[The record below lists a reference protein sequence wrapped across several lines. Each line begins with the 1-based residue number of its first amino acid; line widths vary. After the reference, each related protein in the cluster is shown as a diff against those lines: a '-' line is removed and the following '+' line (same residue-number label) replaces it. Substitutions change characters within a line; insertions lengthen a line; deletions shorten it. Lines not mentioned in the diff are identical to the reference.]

1 MGDPGEARVAAEDA
15 AVQSQRD
22 TADVLRILKVVRA
35 IRNRGHL
42 SARLDP
48 LGRALGPLIEG
59 YETMETS
66 VPDGGADIARLLSG
80 YPDGLFLRGRKVNAG
95 QYLGLHDARPEREFY
110 FGDELTTLDAT
121 RKNRAWWSLDD
132 VLLRLRAAYCGTL
145 SAEFDH
151 LDSAAKKRWMRGRL
165 EGHARDFF
173 DGDGERVSENAT
185 LRSLTPTRSTSGSVW
200 QSGGPVAGSSKLE
213 EGLWLDADEK
223 RAILRRLLRAER
235 LELFLGKH
243 FPSAKRFGLEG
254 AEALIPGLQS
264 LVETAA
270 ERGVEQIVV
279 GMAHRGRLN
288 ILHSVFAKPLAA
300 ICAEMRSEGA
310 SDFNV
315 GDVRYHLGARAE
327 VRVPFAEDELGG
339 LRELGYAQDSKDS
352 KTVEMTM
359 APNPSHLE
367 AVNAVA
373 AGMVRSKQ
381 ARVDPSAGRFAPRS
395 GLAFRPGG
403 SHGSYLSTTSVSS
416 RRKVAGLLLHGD
428 AAFCGLGANA
438 ETMQLQD
445 LPEYAT
451 GGTMHVVVNNQ
462 IGFTTVPRRAR
473 SSPHPSDVAKG
484 YGAPIFHVNGD
495 DPEAVVRACRLAAEY
510 RAAWGSDVVVNLV
523 CYRRLGH
530 NEQDDPS
537 ITLPLRAAAIDA
549 QPRVAE
555 TYAERLVRTNVCSRA
570 EIEAWTREIEAG
582 FDEELRRSSEYVEN
596 PEDWAVSAW
605 RRPTAQRECDVVEP
619 PGVQLDGGTSSGNA
633 ADAEHAPFIVEDGPA
648 GPQSRPRNKPTLT
661 TTPNHGVI
669 AGAALSSSTPGS
681 TPGSWARAFRSSNPR
696 AVTTGVPLPLLR
708 ALGMAVTEL
717 PEEKTTDD
725 SYAEKNFRND
735 DDDDH
740 DDDDDDDAPREPSLE
755 RAALEARLIAD
766 PKKTLFPPDFVPHP
780 HVRRLLAARRAM
792 VTAPEPGVGSPAA
805 AGAHPRSSLAK
816 TPGVDWGA
824 AELLAFGTLVL
835 QTDDEQP
842 HCHVRLSGQDVER
855 GTFNHR
861 HAVLYCSRTSR
872 GVNPLDN
879 LGLGRQDR
887 FVAANSPLSEH
898 AVLGFE
904 YGYSVDAGH
913 ETLVLWEAQFGDF
926 SNNAQSIIDQFIT
939 TAEAKWGQRS
949 GLVLLLPHGHDGQ
962 GPDHSSARPERWLA
976 AANDDP
982 DSTPGRAPR
991 DVELARR
998 TFHALL
1004 AGSGDDETNDVT
1016 NDETNDETN
1025 VSSAVS
1031 SVSSK
1036 EVSRETSDSKKPKRS
1051 RFLSLERLSAR
1062 VAALEREAAA
1072 ADAGASTRAAS
1083 FDDLA
1088 LFDEEGALLSEE
1100 TDAMAN
1106 SNDATDEDD
1115 EDDEDDASEDDASSQ
1130 KRQSRQSET
1139 KTTLGNS
1146 GIASPRDARLA
1157 ARATRRKARAARE
1170 MLDDVFSFFG
1180 REVGTVDERAWARYM
1195 RHRARAHA
1203 DASANFVVV
1212 SPSTPAQYFHALRR
1226 QALAPHRKPMVVLAP
1241 KYLLHHRPCASPLG
1255 DFGPKTRF
1263 RAVVADGDRGDN
1275 LRKIHHPAVRTHEDK
1290 TNGHERTN
1298 DRDPSRSREDRE
1310 DTNTSFQDTRRVIMC
1325 TGKVFYSLHR
1335 ARKARGLERKVAL
1348 VRLEQLF
1355 PFPHEALARRLARYP
1370 TSAELVWAQEEP
1382 KNMGFWAFTQPR
1394 VATAARELV
1403 ARHSGSVG
1411 FGDDDETAKPE
1422 RRIRYVGRPASA
1434 SPASGSPTIHAREN
1448 KALVDE
1454 ALGGL

>member
-1 MGDPGEARVAAEDA
+1 MGDPGESCVAAEDA

-35 IRNRGHL
+35 IRGRGHL

-48 LGRALGPLIEG
+48 LGRSLGPLIEG

-66 VPDGGADIARLLSG
+66 VPDGGADIARLLGG

-110 FGDELTTLDAT
+110 FGDELTTLDAVAPN
-121 RKNRAWWSLDD
+121 RKWWSLDD
-132 VLLRLRAAYCGTL
+132 ILKRLRAAYCGTL

-151 LDSAAKKRWMRGRL
+151 LDSSAKKRWMRSRL

-173 DGDGERVSENAT
+173 APETR
-185 LRSLTPTRSTSGSVW
+185 RSLHTNDANDAKGTNDANDPTLEPRPSVW

-213 EGLWLDADEK
+213 EGLWLDHEAK

-254 AEALIPGLQS
+254 AESLIPGLQS

-288 ILHSVFAKPLAA
+288 ILNSVFAKPLAA
-300 ICAEMRSEGA
+300 ICAEMRSEGV

-327 VRVPFAEDELGG
+327 VRVPFSDETHACGSPDAEHEGG
-339 LRELGYAQDSKDS
+339 LERSVAATERCSRVVEL
-352 KTVEMTM
+352 TM

-381 ARVDPSAGRFAPRS
+381 ARLDPNAGRFAPHS
-395 GLAFRPGG
+395 GLTFRPGSTRRGGG
-403 SHGSYLSTTSVSS
+403 SLSTTSASA

-510 RAAWGSDVVVNLV
+510 RAEWGSDVVVNLV

-537 ITLPLRAAAIDA
+537 ITLPLRAAAIRA
-549 QPRVAE
+549 QPRVAQ
-555 TYAERLVRTNVCSRA
+555 TYAERLVRESVCSRA
-570 EIEAWTREIEAG
+570 EIDSWAEAIEAQ

-605 RRPTAQRECDVVEP
+605 RRPTGQRECDVVEP
-619 PGVQLDGGTSSGNA
+619 FLFGDA
-633 ADAEHAPFIVEDGPA
+633 ADVDADPSRARASATVIVEDGPA
-648 GPQSRPRNKPTLT
+648 GPQSRPRHRPTLT
-661 TTPNHGVI
+661 TTPNHGGVADGGVAAAMSARSSRSD
-669 AGAALSSSTPGS
+669 AGERSFGRSSGS
-681 TPGSWARAFRSSNPR
+681 RGKPSNPR

-717 PEEKTTDD
+717 PEEKEEETPG
-725 SYAEKNFRND
+725 
-735 DDDDH
+735 
-740 DDDDDDDAPREPSLE
+740 DDDDDDENDDGNDDADDTDAAPRR
-755 RAALEARLIAD
+755 RAALQARLIAV

-780 HVRRLLAARRAM
+780 HVRRLLASRRAM
-792 VTAPEPGVGSPAA
+792 VAAPEKGSGSNAA
-805 AGAHPRSSLAK
+805 DGAHVASK

-835 QTDDEQP
+835 QTDDEKP

-887 FVAANSPLSEH
+887 FVASNSPLSEH

-926 SNNAQSIIDQFIT
+926 SNNAQSVIDQFIT

-982 DSTPGRAPR
+982 DTTPGRSPR
-991 DVELARR
+991 DVDLAAR
-998 TFHALL
+998 TFHALRGGGD
-1004 AGSGDDETNDVT
+1004 ANPKPSGGDD
-1016 NDETNDETN
+1016 
-1025 VSSAVS
+1025 A
-1031 SVSSK
+1031 
-1036 EVSRETSDSKKPKRS
+1036 SRRPRV
-1051 RFLSLERLSAR
+1051 LSLERLAAR
-1062 VAALEREAAA
+1062 VAALEREAERGDDAARAA
-1072 ADAGASTRAAS
+1072 A

-1088 LFDEEGALLSEE
+1088 LFDEEGGLLASGDEATGPARGDASGATRAEDE
-1100 TDAMAN
+1100 TDETDGT
-1106 SNDATDEDD
+1106 DAAAAASDD
-1115 EDDEDDASEDDASSQ
+1115 
-1130 KRQSRQSET
+1130 
-1139 KTTLGNS
+1139 
-1146 GIASPRDARLA
+1146 PLA
-1157 ARATRRKARAARE
+1157 LRRKARAARE
-1170 MLDDVFSFFG
+1170 MLDDVYSFFG
-1180 REVGTVDERAWARYM
+1180 RESGSVDETAWARYA

-1203 DASANFVVV
+1203 DASANFVLV

-1241 KYLLHHRPCASPLG
+1241 KYLLHHRPCASPLAA
-1255 DFGPKTRF
+1255 FGPGTRF
-1263 RAVVADGDRGDN
+1263 RAVIADGDRGDTATSAP
-1275 LRKIHHPAVRTHEDK
+1275 LARRTAL
-1290 TNGHERTN
+1290 ERA
-1298 DRDPSRSREDRE
+1298 
-1310 DTNTSFQDTRRVIMC
+1310 RRARAKRVVVC
-1325 TGKVFYSLHR
+1325 TGKVFYALRR
-1335 ARKARGLERKVAL
+1335 ARAARGLETEVAI

-1370 TSAELVWAQEEP
+1370 PGADVVWAQEEP
-1382 KNMGFWAFTQPR
+1382 KNMGFWAFVQPR
-1394 VATAARELV
+1394 IATAMRELV
-1403 ARHSGSVG
+1403 ARRLESGAARPV
-1411 FGDDDETAKPE
+1411 
-1422 RRIRYVGRPASA
+1422 RYVGRPASA
-1434 SPASGSPTIHAREN
+1434 SPASGSSTIHAREH
-1448 KALVDE
+1448 KVLVDE
-1454 ALGGL
+1454 ALGDL

>member
-1 MGDPGEARVAAEDA
+1 M
-15 AVQSQRD
+15 
-22 TADVLRILKVVRA
+22 LRILKVVRA

-48 LGRALGPLIEG
+48 LGRSLGPLIEG

-66 VPDGGADIARLLSG
+66 VPDGGADIARLLNG
-80 YPDGLFLRGRKVNAG
+80 YPDGLFLRGRRVNAG

-110 FGDELTTLDAT
+110 FGDELATLDAVQT
-121 RKNRAWWSLDD
+121 DRRWWSLDD
-132 VLLRLRAAYCGTL
+132 VLRRLRAAYCGTL

-173 DGDGERVSENAT
+173 GEETGKVSSGTEISRDVRPGSSTVANEALRSAELELRAEKTKTDSDETDSNAT
-185 LRSLTPTRSTSGSVW
+185 PRGVW
-200 QSGGPVAGSSKLE
+200 QSGGPVAGASKLE

-254 AEALIPGLQS
+254 AESLIPGLQA
-264 LVETAA
+264 LVETSA

-288 ILHSVFAKPLAA
+288 ILNSVFAKPLAA
-300 ICAEMRSEGA
+300 ICAEMRSEGV

-327 VRVPFAEDELGG
+327 VRVPFSDASESPDATTSFSR
-339 LRELGYAQDSKDS
+339 REESEETKNKKKIARV
-352 KTVEMTM
+352 VEMTM

-381 ARVDPSAGRFAPRS
+381 ARLDPGAGRYAPRS
-395 GLAFRPGG
+395 GLAFRPNTV
-403 SHGSYLSTTSVSS
+403 HGSYRATTSSSS
-416 RRKVAGLLLHGD
+416 RKRVAGLLLHGD

-438 ETMQLQD
+438 EVMQLQD

-451 GGTMHVVVNNQ
+451 GGTTHIVVNNQ

-495 DPEAVVRACRLAAEY
+495 DPEAVVRAFRLAAEY
-510 RAAWGSDVVVNLV
+510 RSTWFSDVVVNLV

-530 NEQDDPS
+530 NELDDPS
-537 ITLPLRAAAIDA
+537 ITLPLRAAAIEA
-549 QPRVAE
+549 QPKVASV
-555 TYAERLVRTNVCSRA
+555 YAEKLIRENVCTR
-570 EIEAWTREIEAG
+570 REIDLWTEEMDAG
-582 FDEELRRSSEYVEN
+582 FERELSRSSEYVEN

-605 RRPTAQRECDVVEP
+605 RRPTAQRECDVESGPETTVSQF
-619 PGVQLDGGTSSGNA
+619 PGNG
-633 ADAEHAPFIVEDGPA
+633 ADAFIVEDGPA
-648 GPQSRPRNKPTLT
+648 GPQSRPRHRPKLT

-669 AGAALSSSTPGS
+669 AAAASAAPAGQNEN
-681 TPGSWARAFRSSNPR
+681 PKSWARLSRSSNPR

-717 PEEKTTDD
+717 PEEREDEAKRSSDD
-725 SYAEKNFRND
+725 
-735 DDDDH
+735 
-740 DDDDDDDAPREPSLE
+740 DDDDDDDADTADDTDAAPRR
-755 RAALEARLIAD
+755 RAALEARLIAV

-792 VTAPEPGVGSPAA
+792 VAAPEPGVGDAAA
-805 AGAHPRSSLAK
+805 AGAHPKTFETK

-835 QTDDEQP
+835 QTDDEKP

-926 SNNAQSIIDQFIT
+926 ANNAQCVVDQFIT

-949 GLVLLLPHGHDGQ
+949 GIVLLLPHGHDGQ

-982 DSTPGRAPR
+982 DSTPGRSPR
-991 DVELARR
+991 DSELAAR

-1004 AGSGDDETNDVT
+1004 GVRDDEGLDEDVNPERKT
-1016 NDETNDETN
+1016 GM
-1025 VSSAVS
+1025 S
-1031 SVSSK
+1031 
-1036 EVSRETSDSKKPKRS
+1036 
-1051 RFLSLERLSAR
+1051 LSLERLKTR
-1062 VAALEREAAA
+1062 VEALEAEASAAA
-1072 ADAGASTRAAS
+1072 EDGGGDENASGEKL
-1083 FDDLA
+1083 FDDLKSV
-1088 LFDEEGALLSEE
+1088 FDEEGGLLSHEMLDDTE
-1100 TDAMAN
+1100 T
-1106 SNDATDEDD
+1106 SSSGGSEVVPPRND
-1115 EDDEDDASEDDASSQ
+1115 
-1130 KRQSRQSET
+1130 R
-1139 KTTLGNS
+1139 
-1146 GIASPRDARLA
+1146 
-1157 ARATRRKARAARE
+1157 RALRRKARAARE

-1180 REVGTVDERAWARYM
+1180 RDSGFVDSDAWARYM
-1195 RHRARAHA
+1195 RHRAISHA

-1241 KYLLHHRPCASPLG
+1241 KYLLHHRPCSSPLG
-1255 DFGPKTRF
+1255 DFGPGSRF
-1263 RAVVADGDRGDN
+1263 RAVIADGDRGDN
-1275 LRKIHHPAVRTHEDK
+1275 LWHDGSGNGSVEDL
-1290 TNGHERTN
+1290 TQHERL
-1298 DRDPSRSREDRE
+1298 RREGAK
-1310 DTNTSFQDTRRVIMC
+1310 RVIVC
-1325 TGKVFYSLHR
+1325 TGKLFYALHR
-1335 ARKARGLERKVAL
+1335 ARKQRGRETEVAL
-1348 VRLEQLF
+1348 IRLEQLF

-1370 TSAELVWAQEEP
+1370 ENAELVWAQEEP
-1382 KNMGFWAFTQPR
+1382 KNMGFWAFVQPR
-1394 VATAARELV
+1394 VETAVRELV
-1403 ARHSGSVG
+1403 EGRSTAEAGGGARE
-1411 FGDDDETAKPE
+1411 DEKTNRVH
-1422 RRIRYVGRPASA
+1422 RRSIRYVGRPASA
-1434 SPASGSPTIHAREN
+1434 SPASGSQTIHAREN

>member
-110 FGDELTTLDAT
+110 FGDELTTLDAVH
-121 RKNRAWWSLDD
+121 KNRAWWSLDD
-132 VLLRLRAAYCGTL
+132 ILLRLRAAYCGTL

-173 DGDGERVSENAT
+173 DADERASKNAT
-185 LRSLTPTRSTSGSVW
+185 LRTTRSTPSVW

-235 LELFLGKH
+235 LERFLGKH

-327 VRVPFAEDELGG
+327 VRVPFAEDEVVG
-339 LRELGYAQDSKDS
+339 QDS

-403 SHGSYLSTTSVSS
+403 SRGSYLSTTSTSS

-619 PGVQLDGGTSSGNA
+619 PGVQLDGGTSSEGRDGLVACA
-633 ADAEHAPFIVEDGPA
+633 ADATVIVEDGPA

-669 AGAALSSSTPGS
+669 AGAALSSPTPNPGGGPRGA
-681 TPGSWARAFRSSNPR
+681 PGSWARASRSSNPR

-725 SYAEKNFRND
+725 SYAEKNRRND
-735 DDDDH
+735 DD

-792 VTAPEPGVGSPAA
+792 VSAPEPGVGSPAA
-805 AGAHPRSSLAK
+805 AGAHPRASLDK

-1004 AGSGDDETNDVT
+1004 AGGGDDETNDAT
-1016 NDETNDETN
+1016 KTEKT
-1025 VSSAVS
+1025 
-1031 SVSSK
+1031 
-1036 EVSRETSDSKKPKRS
+1036 ETSEEKKPRA

-1062 VAALEREAAA
+1062 VVALEREAAA
-1072 ADAGASTRAAS
+1072 ADAGAGSGTAISGAAS

-1100 TDAMAN
+1100 TNAT
-1106 SNDATDEDD
+1106 NDATND
-1115 EDDEDDASEDDASSQ
+1115 DDEDDATNDDDERERRVTSDAS
-1130 KRQSRQSET
+1130 ET
-1139 KTTLGNS
+1139 TRDS
-1146 GIASPRDARLA
+1146 AASPRDARLA

-1180 REVGTVDERAWARYM
+1180 REVGQVDERAWARYM

-1263 RAVVADGDRGDN
+1263 RAVIADGDRGDN
-1275 LRKIHHPAVRTHEDK
+1275 LRKILDRNERSSRTEDEK
-1290 TNGHERTN
+1290 TRDDVTN
-1298 DRDPSRSREDRE
+1298 DRDPVSLNRD
-1310 DTNTSFQDTRRVIMC
+1310 SFRDTRRVIMC

-1370 TSAELVWAQEEP
+1370 ASAELVWAQEEP

-1411 FGDDDETAKPE
+1411 FGDFSEAKGEPKPE
-1422 RRIRYVGRPASA
+1422 RPVRYVGRPASA

>member
-66 VPDGGADIARLLSG
+66 VPDGGATSARLLSG

-110 FGDELTTLDAT
+110 FGDELTTLDAVH
-121 RKNRAWWSLDD
+121 KNRAWWSLDD
-132 VLLRLRAAYCGTL
+132 ILLRLRAAYCGTL

-173 DGDGERVSENAT
+173 DADERASKNAT
-185 LRSLTPTRSTSGSVW
+185 LRTTRSTPSVW

-235 LELFLGKH
+235 LERFLGKH

-300 ICAEMRSEGA
+300 MCAEMRSEGA

-315 GDVRYHLGARAE
+315 GDVGTTLGARAE
-327 VRVPFAEDELGG
+327 VRVPFAEDEVV
-339 LRELGYAQDSKDS
+339 RQDS

-403 SHGSYLSTTSVSS
+403 SRGSYLSTTSTSS

-605 RRPTAQRECDVVEP
+605 RRPTAQRECDGIEP
-619 PGVQLDGGTSSGNA
+619 PGVQLDGGTSSEGR
-633 ADAEHAPFIVEDGPA
+633 DGLVGERAPRTRRSSSRTGPPR
-648 GPQSRPRNKPTLT
+648 PQSRPRRQRDAPPPPTT
-661 TTPNHGVI
+661 ASSPARRGV
-669 AGAALSSSTPGS
+669 ANPEPRRRVRGAPGS
-681 TPGSWARAFRSSNPR
+681 LGEGLQVQQPPR
-696 AVTTGVPLPLLR
+696 GDHGRPLRRRLR

-725 SYAEKNFRND
+725 SYAEKNRRND
-735 DDDDH
+735 DD

-755 RAALEARLIAD
+755 RAALVSAD
-766 PKKTLFPPDFVPHP
+766 RGPEEVRCSPRTSSAHP
-780 HVRRLLAARRAM
+780 HVRRLLARA
-792 VTAPEPGVGSPAA
+792 PPG
-805 AGAHPRSSLAK
+805 
-816 TPGVDWGA
+816 
-824 AELLAFGTLVL
+824 
-835 QTDDEQP
+835 
-842 HCHVRLSGQDVER
+842 
-855 GTFNHR
+855 
-861 HAVLYCSRTSR
+861 
-872 GVNPLDN
+872 
-879 LGLGRQDR
+879 
-887 FVAANSPLSEH
+887 
-898 AVLGFE
+898 
-904 YGYSVDAGH
+904 
-913 ETLVLWEAQFGDF
+913 
-926 SNNAQSIIDQFIT
+926 
-939 TAEAKWGQRS
+939 
-949 GLVLLLPHGHDGQ
+949 
-962 GPDHSSARPERWLA
+962 
-976 AANDDP
+976 
-982 DSTPGRAPR
+982 GRAP
-991 DVELARR
+991 
-998 TFHALL
+998 
-1004 AGSGDDETNDVT
+1004 
-1016 NDETNDETN
+1016 
-1025 VSSAVS
+1025 
-1031 SVSSK
+1031 
-1036 EVSRETSDSKKPKRS
+1036 SR
-1051 RFLSLERLSAR
+1051 
-1062 VAALEREAAA
+1062 
-1072 ADAGASTRAAS
+1072 
-1083 FDDLA
+1083 
-1088 LFDEEGALLSEE
+1088 
-1100 TDAMAN
+1100 
-1106 SNDATDEDD
+1106 
-1115 EDDEDDASEDDASSQ
+1115 
-1130 KRQSRQSET
+1130 
-1139 KTTLGNS
+1139 
-1146 GIASPRDARLA
+1146 ARLA
-1157 ARATRRKARAARE
+1157 RGGGRAPARLLWTRRPAWTGAPPSFSRSVRSCYRRTTSSRTVTCVSPGKTSSAGRSTTATR
-1170 MLDDVFSFFG
+1170 L
-1180 REVGTVDERAWARYM
+1180 
-1195 RHRARAHA
+1195 
-1203 DASANFVVV
+1203 
-1212 SPSTPAQYFHALRR
+1212 
-1226 QALAPHRKPMVVLAP
+1226 
-1241 KYLLHHRPCASPLG
+1241 
-1255 DFGPKTRF
+1255 
-1263 RAVVADGDRGDN
+1263 
-1275 LRKIHHPAVRTHEDK
+1275 
-1290 TNGHERTN
+1290 
-1298 DRDPSRSREDRE
+1298 
-1310 DTNTSFQDTRRVIMC
+1310 C
-1325 TGKVFYSLHR
+1325 T
-1335 ARKARGLERKVAL
+1335 ARG
-1348 VRLEQLF
+1348 Q
-1355 PFPHEALARRLARYP
+1355 
-1370 TSAELVWAQEEP
+1370 
-1382 KNMGFWAFTQPR
+1382 
-1394 VATAARELV
+1394 AA
-1403 ARHSGSVG
+1403 A
-1411 FGDDDETAKPE
+1411 
-1422 RRIRYVGRPASA
+1422 
-1434 SPASGSPTIHAREN
+1434 
-1448 KALVDE
+1448 
-1454 ALGGL
+1454 

>member
-1 MGDPGEARVAAEDA
+1 M
-15 AVQSQRD
+15 
-22 TADVLRILKVVRA
+22 LRILKVVRA

-48 LGRALGPLIEG
+48 LGRSLGPLIEG

-66 VPDGGADIARLLSG
+66 VPDGGADIARLLNG
-80 YPDGLFLRGRKVNAG
+80 YPDGLFLRGRRVNAG

-110 FGDELTTLDAT
+110 FGDELATLDAVT
-121 RKNRAWWSLDD
+121 PDRKWWSLDD
-132 VLLRLRAAYCGTL
+132 VLRRLRAAYCGTL

-173 DGDGERVSENAT
+173 GEGTGTHGSGTEIETVQPTGSSTGDANEASRAFKSTRDSDVKTETKNA
-185 LRSLTPTRSTSGSVW
+185 SDSDSTRRGVW
-200 QSGGPVAGSSKLE
+200 QSGGPVAGASKLK

-254 AEALIPGLQS
+254 AESLIPGLQA
-264 LVETAA
+264 LVETFA
-270 ERGVEQIVV
+270 ERGAEQIVV

-288 ILHSVFAKPLAA
+288 ILNSVFAKPLAA
-300 ICAEMRSEGA
+300 ICAEMRSEGV

-315 GDVRYHLGARAE
+315 GDVRYHLGARSL
-327 VRVPFAEDELGG
+327 VRVPFLDADASEKEATFFSSR
-339 LRELGYAQDSKDS
+339 REGEETKRKKKISS
-352 KTVEMTM
+352 VVEMTM

-381 ARVDPSAGRFAPRS
+381 ARLDPGAGRYAPRS

-403 SHGSYLSTTSVSS
+403 VHGSYLSTTSSSS
-416 RRKVAGLLLHGD
+416 RRRVAGLLLHGD

-438 ETMQLQD
+438 EVMQLQD

-451 GGTMHVVVNNQ
+451 GGTTHIVVNNQ

-495 DPEAVVRACRLAAEY
+495 DPEAVVRAFRLAAEY
-510 RAAWGSDVVVNLV
+510 RATWFSDVVVNLV

-537 ITLPLRAAAIDA
+537 ITLPLRAAAIAA
-549 QPRVAE
+549 QPRVADV
-555 TYAERLVRTNVCSRA
+555 YAERLVRENVCTR
-570 EIEAWTREIEAG
+570 REIETWTEEMDAG
-582 FDEELRRSSEYVEN
+582 FERELRRSSEYVEN

-605 RRPTAQRECDVVEP
+605 RRPTAQRECDVESGP
-619 PGVQLDGGTSSGNA
+619 EGNSGAAFPGNG
-633 ADAEHAPFIVEDGPA
+633 ADAFIVEDGPA
-648 GPQSRPRNKPTLT
+648 GPQSRPRHKPKLT

-669 AGAALSSSTPGS
+669 AAAASASPAGQNEH
-681 TPGSWARAFRSSNPR
+681 PKSWARLSRSSNPR

-717 PEEKTTDD
+717 PEEREDEAKRVSDD
-725 SYAEKNFRND
+725 
-735 DDDDH
+735 
-740 DDDDDDDAPREPSLE
+740 DDDDDDDADAADDTDAAPRR
-755 RAALEARLIAD
+755 RAALEARLIAV

-792 VTAPEPGVGSPAA
+792 VAAPEPGVGDAAA
-805 AGAHPRSSLAK
+805 AGAHPKTFETK

-835 QTDDEQP
+835 QTDDEKP

-926 SNNAQSIIDQFIT
+926 ANNAQCVVDQFIT

-949 GLVLLLPHGHDGQ
+949 GIVLLLPHGHDGQ

-982 DSTPGRAPR
+982 DSTPGRSPR
-991 DVELARR
+991 DSELAAR
-998 TFHALL
+998 TFHALR
-1004 AGSGDDETNDVT
+1004 GVRDDDEGGRDVGDKDVT
-1016 NDETNDETN
+1016 KTP
-1025 VSSAVS
+1025 
-1031 SVSSK
+1031 
-1036 EVSRETSDSKKPKRS
+1036 ETSLL
-1051 RFLSLERLSAR
+1051 LSLERLKTR
-1062 VAALEREAAA
+1062 VEALEREAAA
-1072 ADAGASTRAAS
+1072 EDGGGDENASARGENR

-1088 LFDEEGALLSEE
+1088 LFDEEGGLLSHE
-1100 TDAMAN
+1100 TL
-1106 SNDATDEDD
+1106 DETETSSGGSGVDD
-1115 EDDEDDASEDDASSQ
+1115 ETSSSGVVPE
-1130 KRQSRQSET
+1130 SRKE
-1139 KTTLGNS
+1139 ND
-1146 GIASPRDARLA
+1146 R
-1157 ARATRRKARAARE
+1157 RALRRKARAARE

-1180 REVGTVDERAWARYM
+1180 RDSGSVDEIAWARYM

-1255 DFGPKTRF
+1255 DFGPGTRF
-1263 RAVVADGDRGDN
+1263 RAVIADGDRGDN
-1275 LRKIHHPAVRTHEDK
+1275 LWHDGTAGSVED
-1290 TNGHERTN
+1290 TSDVE
-1298 DRDPSRSREDRE
+1298 RSRRDGAK
-1310 DTNTSFQDTRRVIMC
+1310 RVVVC
-1325 TGKVFYSLHR
+1325 TGKLFYALHR
-1335 ARKARGLERKVAL
+1335 ARKARGLETRVAL

-1370 TSAELVWAQEEP
+1370 EDAELVWAQEEP
-1382 KNMGFWAFTQPR
+1382 KNMGFWAFVQPR
-1394 VATAARELV
+1394 VETAVRELV
-1403 ARHSGSVG
+1403 ARRSGSAG
-1411 FGDDDETAKPE
+1411 GGGEDERTNRL
-1422 RRIRYVGRPASA
+1422 RRSIRYVGRPASA
-1434 SPASGSPTIHAREN
+1434 SPASGSQTIHAREN

>member
-1 MGDPGEARVAAEDA
+1 M
-15 AVQSQRD
+15 
-22 TADVLRILKVVRA
+22 
-35 IRNRGHL
+35 
-42 SARLDP
+42 
-48 LGRALGPLIEG
+48 
-59 YETMETS
+59 
-66 VPDGGADIARLLSG
+66 
-80 YPDGLFLRGRKVNAG
+80 
-95 QYLGLHDARPEREFY
+95 
-110 FGDELTTLDAT
+110 
-121 RKNRAWWSLDD
+121 
-132 VLLRLRAAYCGTL
+132 
-145 SAEFDH
+145 
-151 LDSAAKKRWMRGRL
+151 
-165 EGHARDFF
+165 
-173 DGDGERVSENAT
+173 
-185 LRSLTPTRSTSGSVW
+185 
-200 QSGGPVAGSSKLE
+200 AGSSKLE

-235 LELFLGKH
+235 LERFLGKH

-327 VRVPFAEDELGG
+327 VRVPFAEDEVV
-339 LRELGYAQDSKDS
+339 RQDS

-403 SHGSYLSTTSVSS
+403 SRGSYLSTTSTSS

-619 PGVQLDGGTSSGNA
+619 PGVQLDGGTSSEGRDGLVACA
-633 ADAEHAPFIVEDGPA
+633 ADATVIVEDGPA

-669 AGAALSSSTPGS
+669 AGAALSSPTPNPGGGPRGA
-681 TPGSWARAFRSSNPR
+681 PGSWARASRSSNPR

-725 SYAEKNFRND
+725 SYAEKNGRND
-735 DDDDH
+735 DD

-792 VTAPEPGVGSPAA
+792 VSAPEPGVGSPAA
-805 AGAHPRSSLAK
+805 AGAHPRASLDK
-816 TPGVDWGA
+816 TPGVDWAA

-949 GLVLLLPHGHDGQ
+949 GLGGFCCRTGTTARARTTAARAPSGGS
-962 GPDHSSARPERWLA
+962 PRRTTTRTPRPAARPATSSSRGAL
-976 AANDDP
+976 
-982 DSTPGRAPR
+982 STPCSRG
-991 DVELARR
+991 
-998 TFHALL
+998 
-1004 AGSGDDETNDVT
+1004 GGDDETNDAT
-1016 NDETNDETN
+1016 KTEKT
-1025 VSSAVS
+1025 
-1031 SVSSK
+1031 
-1036 EVSRETSDSKKPKRS
+1036 ETSEEKKPRA

-1062 VAALEREAAA
+1062 VVALEREAAA
-1072 ADAGASTRAAS
+1072 ADAGAGSGTAISGAAS

-1100 TDAMAN
+1100 TN
-1106 SNDATDEDD
+1106 TRRATRRRRRRRRRRDERRRKR
-1115 EDDEDDASEDDASSQ
+1115 ERRVTSDASE
-1130 KRQSRQSET
+1130 
-1139 KTTLGNS
+1139 TTRDS
-1146 GIASPRDARLA
+1146 AASPRDARLA

-1170 MLDDVFSFFG
+1170 MLDDVFSFFA
-1180 REVGTVDERAWARYM
+1180 REVGQVDGARG
-1195 RHRARAHA
+1195 RGTCATARARTRTPPRTSWWSPRARPRSTSTRCGARPRRHT
-1203 DASANFVVV
+1203 ASRW
-1212 SPSTPAQYFHALRR
+1212 SCWRPST
-1226 QALAPHRKPMVVLAP
+1226 
-1241 KYLLHHRPCASPLG
+1241 C
-1255 DFGPKTRF
+1255 
-1263 RAVVADGDRGDN
+1263 
-1275 LRKIHHPAVRTHEDK
+1275 
-1290 TNGHERTN
+1290 
-1298 DRDPSRSREDRE
+1298 
-1310 DTNTSFQDTRRVIMC
+1310 C
-1325 TGKVFYSLHR
+1325 TTGR
-1335 ARKARGLERKVAL
+1335 ARVRWATLDRKHAFPRSHRRRG
-1348 VRLEQLF
+1348 
-1355 PFPHEALARRLARYP
+1355 
-1370 TSAELVWAQEEP
+1370 
-1382 KNMGFWAFTQPR
+1382 PR
-1394 VATAARELV
+1394 
-1403 ARHSGSVG
+1403 G
-1411 FGDDDETAKPE
+1411 
-1422 RRIRYVGRPASA
+1422 
-1434 SPASGSPTIHAREN
+1434 
-1448 KALVDE
+1448 
-1454 ALGGL
+1454 